1 MAAPVALYN
10 KTSSDD
16 SVQVTLEDQQKI
28 NIFARKTNKLGEL
41 QVEIQSKQKDVQN
54 MQDALDELEL
64 GDDDASI
71 PYMIGEVFVSKSVSD
86 ATALL
91 EQAKVE
97 KEDEISS
104 LERQC
109 ESIKG
114 TLSDLKAQLYAKF
127 GNNINLEMDEA

>member
-1 MAAPVALYN
+1 
-10 KTSSDD
+10 
-16 SVQVTLEDQQKI
+16 
-28 NIFARKTNKLGEL
+28 
-41 QVEIQSKQKDVQN
+41 
-54 MQDALDELEL
+54 
-64 GDDDASI
+64 
-71 PYMIGEVFVSKSVSD
+71 MIGEVFVSKSVID